1 MFIKTKTIKIFF
13 LAFLLCLL
21 PLPTKAQEITTDGT
35 TATSV
40 NSPDGSNFDID
51 GGDKAGGN
59 LFHSFGNFG
68 VPTGGSANFLNSPDV
83 VNIIN
88 RVTGGNVSNID
99 GLIKAAGSANLFLIN
114 PAGIIFGQNARL
126 DIGGSFLGS
135 TADSLRFSD
144 GTEFSATN
152 VSKPILTIN
161 APIGLNLRDNPSAID
176 NQANDFGLE
185 VDPGKNI
192 ALIGGDVSLNGG
204 LIIAPGGR
212 VELGGLT
219 AAGEIGLNDD
229 GSLSFPDA
237 VARGNVSLTNSA
249 FVDVTGEGGGFI
261 NVKANNLEILE
272 GSSLIAG
279 IREGFGFSGAQAG
292 DITIDAKDTVR
303 IVGDTNSSR
312 ASGITN
318 RVGTNGQSI
327 GNAGD
332 VLIKTKIFEGNGG
345 FAIGSATF
353 GRGDAGKVTIE
364 ATDKIF
370 FDGGGANSGIASI
383 VTQSAIGNADDII
396 ITTPFLSLSNAA
408 QIATSTAGQGNASNI
423 QINATDS
430 ISISGDSILQAASF
444 SSGNAGKITINA
456 ENANISFDAA
466 NLTTETNGTGQGGD
480 ISVKGRSLSLSNGAK
495 LSTDP
500 GFSLSSNPENAG
512 NIDISVTENISLSD
526 GSQFTSQS
534 FSKANAGNLNLS
546 ANSVFLNSR
555 ATLSTASF
563 RSSNAG
569 NINIDAKDTVFTDNS
584 SIISAYSDLLGNKDI
599 IGKSGDINIQGNSL
613 TFTNKSLI
621 GSSTLGRGNA
631 GNVQLKA
638 DRSISIAGGTTL
650 QALTAGA
657 GNAGNINIDAENA
670 DVAIDGKGTA
680 VSAAVGSTEFQG
692 FKFVATGKGGNI
704 KVNSRSLSLSNGAG
718 LLNATATQA
727 GEPGL
732 TDAGDID
739 IKTGKLSLTD
749 GGYVNA
755 STIGR
760 GNAGKIT
767 IQATDI
773 FADGVADFKSG
784 VFSTVEQEGIGSS
797 DGIDITTS
805 SLTLKNGAQVNAS
818 TLGQGNAGNL
828 TINADNIS
836 IDGVGTNDFSSGIFS
851 TVEGQALGNGGNVA
865 ITTKNLSLT
874 NGGQVITST
883 FAQGNAGK
891 ITIQATDI
899 FADGGGIEGFLS
911 GIFSAVNTQGKGNA
925 GGIEITTE
933 KLSLSNSGL
942 ISSSTLGQGSAGNV
956 NINANSINL
965 DKGSIL
971 AVNNPS
977 IPIESNNNQL
987 NTGGNINLN
996 IKDRLF
1002 MRNGS
1007 KISAQ
1012 AFGNASGGNIDI
1024 NAADGFVVAFPNQ
1037 DNDILASSVTGQAG
1051 KITIS
1056 AERVF
1061 GFEKPRRNLN
1071 PDEINQLLENGTNDL
1086 NASSGTS
1093 GLEGTVSIESPDVN
1107 PTQGIEESPENVV
1120 EPDETVA
1127 QACSGDGNIAQG
1139 NSFTITGRGGLPP
1152 SPTEPLNSSFIQG
1165 AEIQG
1170 GPDAQKQGSRGAEMQ
1185 GSGGTQNISL
1195 DENKKTFS
1203 SDEVIP
1209 ARGMTVN
1216 AKGQIV
1222 LTAYPTPNTT
1232 TRPASD
1238 RSYCHNNAST
1248 QNHRTSYSLP
1258 SNYLVEAENS

>member
-261 NVKANNLEILE
+261 NVKANNLEILG

-495 LSTDP
+495 LSTDA

-851 TVEGQALGNGGNVA
+851 
-865 ITTKNLSLT
+865 
-874 NGGQVITST
+874 
-883 FAQGNAGK
+883 
-891 ITIQATDI
+891 
-899 FADGGGIEGFLS
+899 
-911 GIFSAVNTQGKGNA
+911 AVNTQGKGNA

-977 IPIESNNNQL
+977 IPIESNNNQS

-996 IKDRLF
+996 IKDRLV
-1002 MRNGS
+1002 MRNDS
-1007 KISAQ
+1007 KVSAQ

-1024 NAADGFVVAFPNQ
+1024 NAPDGFVVAFPNQ

-1170 GPDAQKQGSRGAEMQ
+1170 SRDAEMQGSRGAE
-1185 GSGGTQNISL
+1185 NISL

-1222 LTAYPTPNTT
+1222 LTAYPTSNTT

>member
-261 NVKANNLEILE
+261 NVKANNLEILG

-383 VTQSAIGNADDII
+383 VAQSAIGNADDII

-495 LSTDP
+495 LSTDA

-851 TVEGQALGNGGNVA
+851 
-865 ITTKNLSLT
+865 
-874 NGGQVITST
+874 
-883 FAQGNAGK
+883 
-891 ITIQATDI
+891 
-899 FADGGGIEGFLS
+899 
-911 GIFSAVNTQGKGNA
+911 AVNTQGKGNA

-977 IPIESNNNQL
+977 IPIESNNNQS

-996 IKDRLF
+996 IKDRLV
-1002 MRNGS
+1002 MRNDS
-1007 KISAQ
+1007 KVSAQ

-1024 NAADGFVVAFPNQ
+1024 NAPDGFVVAFPNQ

-1170 GPDAQKQGSRGAEMQ
+1170 SRDAEMQGSRGAE
-1185 GSGGTQNISL
+1185 NISL

-1222 LTAYPTPNTT
+1222 LTAYPTSNTT